1 MKKSMLFFVC
11 LVLSSYNAYSCDVC
25 GCGAFNSTQGLGTL
39 AQGNRTSIGLNYQ
52 YRLYKSQH
60 PKVFGTGIERS
71 TDYFQRIDLT
81 GQIRLANRWQ
91 LQLTVPFGF
100 NTHIADDTTS
110 RKNGFGDPI
119 LTVNYFLFNRQDS
132 LQTRLFRWIIGAG
145 VKSPVG
151 KFTQPNDVDLYL
163 YPGTGTFDA
172 VFQNSFF
179 FQKKKWSLLQTSQ
192 YILRGENK
200 YKYIPGS
207 LFSASLF
214 GQYKFRTWGIYAGA
228 QYSWSGVDYL
238 NRKPI
243 ASSPTQ
249 GQILTGIVGASF
261 QWNSWIIQGNYH
273 IPVVQSLGD
282 GNSHQKTAFSISLN
296 YFFN

>member
-200 YKYIPGS
+200 IQVHSGFFVQRKFIRAIQIQNLGNLCRSAVFLERCGLSEQKTDCQFSYPG
-207 LFSASLF
+207 
-214 GQYKFRTWGIYAGA
+214 T
-228 QYSWSGVDYL
+228 
-238 NRKPI
+238 
-243 ASSPTQ
+243 
-249 GQILTGIVGASF
+249 
-261 QWNSWIIQGNYH
+261 
-273 IPVVQSLGD
+273 
-282 GNSHQKTAFSISLN
+282 NSHRNSRCIFSMEFLDYPGKLSHSCCPEPGRRKLTPENRIQ
-296 YFFN
+296 YFT

>member
-1 MKKSMLFFVC
+1 MKKRILFFVY
-11 LVLSSYNAYSCDVC
+11 LVVSHAALSCDVC

-52 YRLYKSQH
+52 YRLYKSKH
-60 PKVFGTGIERS
+60 PKVFGNGIEHS
-71 TDYFQRIDLT
+71 TDYFQRLDVL
-81 GQIRLANRWQ
+81 GQLRLSKRWQ
-91 LQLTVPFGF
+91 LQLSVPISF
-100 NTHIADDTTS
+100 NTHIAEDTTS
-110 RKNGFGDPI
+110 RKNGLGDPI
-119 LTVNYFLFNRQDS
+119 LMVNFFLFNKQDS
-132 LQTRLFRWIIGAG
+132 LQTRMFRWIVGAG
-145 VKSPVG
+145 VKNPIG
-151 KFTQPNDVDLYL
+151 KFTHPNDVDLYL

-179 FQKKKWSLLQTSQ
+179 LQKRKWSLVQTSQ
-192 YILRGENK
+192 YVLRGENK

-214 GQYKFRTWGIYAGA
+214 AQYKFRTWGIYAGA

-238 NRKPI
+238 NRK
-243 ASSPTQ
+243 AVSSSPTQ
-249 GQILTGIVGASF
+249 GKILTGIIGASI
-261 QWNSWIIQGNYH
+261 QWKDWVLQGNYH
-273 IPVVQSLGD
+273 IPIAQQLGE